1 MANITAKQIAQQLH
15 LSEAAVSMALHNK
28 PGVSTNTRNRILETA
43 RSLGYDFSKINPIKK
58 IHGSIAV
65 IFYNK
70 TNIFGRPFYTKM
82 VAGVENELK
91 AAGYRPM
98 LYHFYDTDN
107 ISEQLNDVL
116 ALGCDG
122 IILLGTEMQREDFA
136 PFAFPDCP
144 IVLLDTYYQSVKMDC
159 VLINN
164 VDSARLA
171 TNYLIKKRHVQPG
184 YLRSTMRINN
194 FEERADGFYK
204 AVRENGF
211 SASTC
216 ITHTLSPYLDGTY
229 ADMLALIDKGEELA
243 ACYFADYDEIAIGAM
258 RAFKDRGYRIP
269 EDIAI
274 IGFDNSQLSSYVDP
288 PLTTV
293 HVPEEYMGHLAA
305 QRIIT
310 VLKEKE
316 YHAIKI
322 EVNTN
327 LIVRSSVSK

>member
-28 PGVSTNTRNRILETA
+28 PGVSTKTRNRILETA
-43 RSLGYDFSKINPIKK
+43 HSLGFDFSKINPEKK
-58 IHGSIAV
+58 VSGVIAI

-70 TNIFGRPFYTKM
+70 TNIFERPFFTKM
-82 VAGVENELK
+82 VAGTENELK
-91 AAGYRPM
+91 ASGYRPM
-98 LYHFYDTDN
+98 LHHFYDTDD

-116 ALGCDG
+116 SLGCDG

-136 PFAFPDCP
+136 PFAFTDRP

-171 TNYLIKKRHVQPG
+171 TNYLIKKRHMQPG
-184 YLRSTMRINN
+184 YLRSAIRINN

-204 AVRENGF
+204 GVRENGF
-211 SASTC
+211 STSTC
-216 ITHTLSPYLDGTY
+216 IVHTLPPYLDGAYT
-229 ADMLALIDKGEELA
+229 DMLALIDKGEGLA
-243 ACYFADYDEIAIGAM
+243 SCYFADYDEIAIGAM

-293 HVPEEYMGHLAA
+293 HVPEEYMGRLAA
-305 QRIIT
+305 QRMIT
-310 VLKEKE
+310 MLKEQE
-316 YHAIKI
+316 YHAVKI

-327 LIVRSSVSK
+327 LIVRKSVS